1 MAAEPKQKRS
11 KVRTRTRRSHHA
23 KTLPN
28 LSACPQCKAL
38 RVPHRVCPECG
49 FYRGRKILELRSDKR
64 LAMMERRAAAQKIK
78 EEKAKKAKP
87 ARNASR
93 IADAGGAKKPAKSPT
108 DNQAGKK
115 AKGNKK
121 K

>member
-23 KTLPN
+23 KSLPN
-28 LSACPQCKAL
+28 LSPCPQCKAL

-78 EEKAKKAKP
+78 EEKAKSKKSKANPKGAP
-87 ARNASR
+87 SR
-93 IADAGGAKKPAKSPT
+93 GKAPAKKKSPT
-108 DNQAGKK
+108 QDKK
-115 AKGNKK
+115 DKK
-121 K
+121 